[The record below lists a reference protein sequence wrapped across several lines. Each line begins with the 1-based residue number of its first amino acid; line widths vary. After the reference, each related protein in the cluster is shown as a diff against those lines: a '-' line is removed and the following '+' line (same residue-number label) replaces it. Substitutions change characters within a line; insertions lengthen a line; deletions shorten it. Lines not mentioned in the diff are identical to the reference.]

1 MPTTP
6 FEDWLDRVATLFDA
20 LALSLDETG
29 ASVSQSNQ
37 ASNTFQIGTEN
48 YLAELVNCDASG
60 NEKGYRKVRNN
71 LRKAVAECLF
81 RRFDVQLLVDQSL
94 LSTKFPLTN
103 PIPNL
108 EIQNGITVMPVGAPS
123 ISWSD
128 SPGRTIDKDQIGV
141 EVRGVV
147 DLQQFQIQIPFGLAL
162 DYAVQVSGDQISLRL
177 ARGPRIFGVGET
189 PLNPGIRRS
198 LQHEISA
205 MPISEFEKSVRL
217 PITIPN
223 PASNSQLSAIG
234 NSLLGTAFGVFYVAH
249 GRPFARVAPEAAVD
263 NVVNATVM
271 IHKTVFDE
279 RIVSTVNQQLD
290 SIRAGLDADTSLS
303 ASIDSISFEAGSQS
317 IAVILSAEFK
327 SKKKFELEIPLP
339 YGGVPIGSVT
349 MRVSKSRTM
358 LIRAT
363 PIVASGA
370 MVLEIKQDGVVDD
383 GDTKISFS
391 PDIVD
396 ILTTPMK
403 EFAGALVDL
412 FVALNSD
419 LSQTVPVIDAVPE
432 VTVNSVRVAVDRIV
446 LSVH

>member
-1 MPTTP
+1 
-6 FEDWLDRVATLFDA
+6 
-20 LALSLDETG
+20 
-29 ASVSQSNQ
+29 
-37 ASNTFQIGTEN
+37 
-48 YLAELVNCDASG
+48 
-60 NEKGYRKVRNN
+60 
-71 LRKAVAECLF
+71 
-81 RRFDVQLLVDQSL
+81 
-94 LSTKFPLTN
+94 
-103 PIPNL
+103 
-108 EIQNGITVMPVGAPS
+108 
-123 ISWSD
+123 
-128 SPGRTIDKDQIGV
+128 
-141 EVRGVV
+141 
-147 DLQQFQIQIPFGLAL
+147 
-162 DYAVQVSGDQISLRL
+162 
-177 ARGPRIFGVGET
+177 
-189 PLNPGIRRS
+189 
-198 LQHEISA
+198 
-205 MPISEFEKSVRL
+205 
-217 PITIPN
+217 
-223 PASNSQLSAIG
+223 
-234 NSLLGTAFGVFYVAH
+234 
-249 GRPFARVAPEAAVD
+249 VAPEAAVD